1 MNRRDRDRAGAVVG
15 LGEALRRAISELGIS
30 DQLDD
35 HRAILAWPEVA
46 REVVGDGLAGKT
58 RATSLR
64 GGELSIAVGQDAL
77 RHRLLFERERIRERI
92 NERVGRNI
100 VHSVRFGR

>member
-1 MNRRDRDRAGAVVG
+1 MDRRDKNRAGAVMG
-15 LGEALRRAISELGIS
+15 LGEALRRAIAELGIS

-35 HRAILAWPEVA
+35 HRALLAWPEVA
-46 REVVGDGLAGKT
+46 REVVGDSLAEKT
-58 RATSLR
+58 RATALR
-64 GGELSIAVGQDAL
+64 AGELSIAVGQDAL

-92 NERVGRNI
+92 NERVGRNV